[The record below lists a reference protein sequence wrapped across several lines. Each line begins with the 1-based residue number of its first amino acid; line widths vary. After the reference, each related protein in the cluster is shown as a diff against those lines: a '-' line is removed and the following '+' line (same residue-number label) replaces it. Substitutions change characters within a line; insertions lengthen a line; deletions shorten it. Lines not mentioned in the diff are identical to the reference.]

1 MRTRDIERFKAR
13 LISERERLKGVLSKR
28 GEAIRRDVGG
38 ESGENVYSDHM
49 ADMALSEVEGTKQAL
64 HSEHEWRLLKE
75 VESALQRIKLR
86 TFGDC
91 MSCGKPIGRDR
102 LNLIP
107 HARFCAKCKSGTQA

>member
-1 MRTRDIERFKAR
+1 MRTKDIERFKAR
-13 LISERERLKGVLSKR
+13 LISERDRLESVLLKR

-49 ADMALSEVEGTKQAL
+49 ADMAQSEVEGTKQAI

-75 VESALQRIKLR
+75 VENALERIKLR
-86 TFGDC
+86 TFGFC
-91 MSCGKPIGRDR
+91 VSCGKPIERER

-107 HARFCAKCKSGTQA
+107 HARFCAKCESASQA